1 MIYSASIMHAL
12 GVPDRYIMERGG
24 WSTDKTLK
32 AVYQHTM
39 SDQAQEFNKRI
50 KSHFEKMQHEMQRNE
65 QKPHF
70 RVVHRVPMMG
80 LEPIHPYR

>member
-1 MIYSASIMHAL
+1 MIYSASIMHVL

-50 KSHFEKMQHEMQRNE
+50 KSYFEKMQRNE
-65 QKPHF
+65 QKPPF

>member
-1 MIYSASIMHAL
+1 MIYSASIMHTL
-12 GVPDRYIMERGG
+12 GAPDRYIMERGG

-50 KSHFEKMQHEMQRNE
+50 KSHFEKMQHNE
-65 QKPHF
+65 
-70 RVVHRVPMMG
+70 
-80 LEPIHPYR
+80 

>member
-50 KSHFEKMQHEMQRNE
+50 KSHFEKM
-65 QKPHF
+65 
-70 RVVHRVPMMG
+70 
-80 LEPIHPYR
+80 